1 MKYQILFS
9 WKNKKSRR
17 YFEILFLIFPS
28 KTGYDIS
35 GKLSPWKNK
44 ICRMHFVNVFIIFQ
58 GTGFT
63 FHANCLQSMHEM
75 SNLVFLGKIR
85 KKYFRFVKCNLLK
98 TLPRVISSIH
108 AQAQEN

>member
-1 MKYQILFS
+1 MKCQIMFS

-28 KTGYDIS
+28 KTGFDIS

-44 ICRMHFVNVFIIFQ
+44 ISRMHFGKVFIIFQ
-58 GTGFT
+58 ETGFT

-75 SNLVFLGKIR
+75 SNLFFWEK
-85 KKYFRFVKCNLLK
+85 
-98 TLPRVISSIH
+98 
-108 AQAQEN
+108 